1 MMIRLIVEEQCY
13 DIKYV
18 QMLEIDK
25 HTLILRLQHDNHIEL
40 SSVYYKMLS
49 IDIFDKFQFY
59 LYDCLIKV
67 DELYVDIEI
76 NLETSEFK
84 PEYVKWIKLWY
95 MKEHDTRLWQNI
107 SQDMRPDWLAFCF
120 DCQRIDKY
128 HSKDIVVIDG
138 CYITNEID
146 FLCEISYQT
155 FGSFGYMG
163 SSLWGLYDILTGG
176 LSDICHLKENIQFR
190 WINFSYSQQYL
201 DDEVL
206 DEIMSYFH
214 QSGHELFI
222 SE

>member
-1 MMIRLIVEEQCY
+1 MMIRLTVEEQCY

-25 HTLILRLQHDNHIEL
+25 HTSILRLQHDNHIEL

-76 NLETSEFK
+76 NQEKSDFK
-84 PEYVKWIKLWY
+84 PEYLEWIKLWHN
-95 MKEHDTRLWQNI
+95 KGSNTRIWHHITQN
-107 SQDMRPDWLAFCF
+107 MRQDWLEFCF

-128 HSKDIVVIDG
+128 HSKEMVVIDG
-138 CYITNEID
+138 CYIKNEID
-146 FLCEISYQT
+146 FLCEVSYQT
-155 FGSFGYMG
+155 FGDFGYMG

-201 DDEVL
+201 DAEIL
-206 DEIMSYFH
+206 DEIIDCFN
-214 QSGHELFI
+214 QSGYELSI
-222 SE
+222 YE